1 MILIADVTFRFNM
14 ELRKLLE
21 ELLKEPVK
29 HHEKCDDPWCTICKK
44 EIKMEIL
51 NPYDTYYYG
60 SDW

>member
-1 MILIADVTFRFNM
+1 MIYA
-14 ELRKLLE
+14 ESLRKLLE

-29 HHEKCDDPWCTICKK
+29 HHEKCDDPWCTLCEK
-44 EIKMEIL
+44 EIEMQVL